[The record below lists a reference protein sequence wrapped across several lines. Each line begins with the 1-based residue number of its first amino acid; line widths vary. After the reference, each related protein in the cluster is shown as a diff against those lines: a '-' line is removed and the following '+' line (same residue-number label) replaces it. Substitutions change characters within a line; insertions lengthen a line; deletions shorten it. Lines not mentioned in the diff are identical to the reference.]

1 MPAPNLSDEELFDAL
16 EAKEPRPGAPTTPV
30 EQIAFYY
37 EANAMG
43 RIMRQ
48 HKARLT
54 ALEGGTPSVPAPAI
68 TSFTPT
74 TGAPGDTI
82 TVVGAGLSGAT
93 LAKVGATAG
102 DITAN
107 TATLLAF
114 TVGVGSASGVVSI
127 TTPGGTAT
135 GASFTVPTTA
145 PAAPGSPA
153 VDDSANTFS
162 AALVPGYSTLAAYF
176 YSLDAG
182 GSYTSATNGGTI
194 AGGRLTIPVGN
205 LAKGVGE
212 VRLRVGTTGAAASNA
227 TAYTVNAS
235 VGFKLWTVG
244 NSLTASTWPTILSQ
258 RLGVTARTTADDGT
272 TLAQGGRTLEQIASP
287 QNLQAL
293 INSYDPSVPCLVT
306 IQEQINSIR
315 QYYVDNVSFQK
326 ATHYYTLLVDTVKKL
341 TDVGFKVAV
350 LTGTPVTVDLAQFPN
365 APDINPDSLL
375 ISAAIRGRVA
385 GGTGQVPTFGANDVI
400 DLSRNSLVAGY
411 GSAAFG
417 LDAGYSSFNPN
428 LYQSYTAPEYDGTH
442 PNPAGPVND
451 IIAHMVQDW
460 VNYTVYSTPIPDPS
474 MYGQE
479 APAGV
484 PMTFDAITYG
494 NPTIVGNTVSANQ
507 ASVRS
512 FDQFTGAGGD
522 AAKAYRGAFSFEVPN
537 PQGMG
542 FIGPTW
548 YQPTNDAAPGWVAK
562 GSSGYFNN
570 NGTITMYR
578 NESPGAVY
586 PNKFYTNT
594 KVVFKLYDSPTLGAY
609 VELYINGALLDT
621 APIQFPCWVGIWVT
635 NAGNG
640 AAFRNLYIDV
650 AP

>member
-1 MPAPNLSDEELFDAL
+1 MPSPFDLTAL
-16 EAKEPRPGAPTTPV
+16 IARYKAKTAKSGSPTTPV
-30 EQIAFYY
+30 NELSFAGETVALGFVL
-37 EANAMG
+37 ENFDE
-43 RIMRQ
+43 
-48 HKARLT
+48 RLIV
-54 ALEGGTPSVPAPAI
+54 LEGGTPTIPTPVI

-82 TVVGAGLSGAT
+82 TVIGTGLSGAT

-114 TVGVGSASGVVSI
+114 TVGAGSASGVVSI

-145 PAAPGSPA
+145 PAAPSAPD
-153 VDDSANTFS
+153 VDDAANTFS

-176 YSLDAG
+176 YSLDGG

-194 AGGRLTIPVGN
+194 AGGRITIPVGN
-205 LAKGVGE
+205 LAKDVGD

-227 TAYTVNAS
+227 TVYTVNAT
-235 VGFKLWTVG
+235 VAYKLWTAG

-293 INSYDPSVPCLVT
+293 IDSYDPSVPCLVT
-306 IQEQINSIR
+306 IQEQINSLR
-315 QYYVDNVSFQK
+315 QYYVDNAQFQK

-350 LTGTPVTVDLAQFPN
+350 LTGTPVTVDTTFFPN

-375 ISAAIRGRVA
+375 ISAAIRGRVT
-385 GGTGQVPTFGANDVI
+385 GGTGQAPTFGANDVI

-417 LDAGYSSFNPN
+417 QDAGYSSFNPN
-428 LYQSYTAPEYDGTH
+428 LYQNWAAPEHDGTH
-442 PNPAGPVND
+442 PNPTGPVND
-451 IIAHMVQDW
+451 NIAHMVQDW

-522 AAKAYRGAFSFEVPN
+522 ASKAYRGAFSFEVPN

-548 YQPTNDAAPGWVAK
+548 YQPTSDAAPGWVAK

-578 NESPGAVY
+578 NEVSGAVY

-609 VELYINGALLDT
+609 VELYISGALLDT
-621 APIQFPCWVGIWVT
+621 APIQFPCWAGLWVT